1 MRAGDFCDSAP
12 RARIF
17 VFIASLITVASNKY
31 RPGLRLSATGTHTHT
46 RALRRRRVCV
56 MMNRRGL
63 SDDIRAY
70 RLNAVGAGFA
80 MALNPDHQ
88 SNGRDDDDNHHTHA
102 CTRESTKC
110 AFE

>member
-1 MRAGDFCDSAP
+1 
-12 RARIF
+12 
-17 VFIASLITVASNKY
+17 
-31 RPGLRLSATGTHTHT
+31 
-46 RALRRRRVCV
+46 

-70 RLNAVGAGFA
+70 RLNAVGAVFA